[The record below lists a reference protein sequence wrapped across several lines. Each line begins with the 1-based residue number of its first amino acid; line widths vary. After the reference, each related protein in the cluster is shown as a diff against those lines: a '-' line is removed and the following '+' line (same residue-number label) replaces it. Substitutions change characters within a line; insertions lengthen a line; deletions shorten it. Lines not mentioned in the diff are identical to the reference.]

1 MKRAL
6 MIIMPLLVL
15 IGSIVAAGVMIA
27 SRKPVETKPVVPLPP
42 LVKVQAVMQRDH
54 QFIVKAQ
61 GTVAPRSEITLASE
75 VSGRITKVSPAFAN
89 GGFFEAGEVLVSI
102 EAKDYELM
110 LTQARAR
117 LAEAKTR
124 LTREQAESAVA
135 RKEWLALGKKIEE
148 ANPLV
153 LRLPQIA
160 EIEAAVSSAQASV
173 EQAERDLQRCEI
185 KAPFAGRV
193 WEKKVDAGQYV
204 AKGAMLARLYAVDYA
219 EIKLPLPTDDLAF
232 IDVPYAFRG
241 EKETGPQPTVKLI
254 ADIAGQSQEWAGK
267 LIRTEGEIDM
277 RTRML
282 PTVARVENPY
292 GRGDKESR
300 PPLSIGMF
308 VQAEIKGK
316 MVKGV
321 YVIPRLAYR
330 GNNEVM
336 VVDKESKLRFR
347 NIQILRLEA
356 DNVIAKS
363 GLEAGDRVCV
373 SPLDAPVDGM
383 TVRLDDEVKQK
394 GAL

>member
-6 MIIMPLLVL
+6 MIIVPLLVL
-15 IGSIVAAGVMIA
+15 IGAIVAAGVMIK

-110 LTQARAR
+110 LTQARAW

-232 IDVPYAFRG
+232 LDVPYAFRG
-241 EKETGPQPTVKLI
+241 EKETGPQPVVKLI
-254 ADIAGQSQEWAGK
+254 ADIAGQSQEWTGK

-292 GRGDKESR
+292 GRGGNESR

-336 VVDKESKLRFR
+336 VVDKDSKLRFR
-347 NIQILRLEA
+347 TIEIVRLEA

-383 TVRLDDEVKQK
+383 TVRLDDEAKQK

>member
-6 MIIMPLLVL
+6 MIIVPLLVL
-15 IGSIVAAGVMIA
+15 IGGIVAAGVMIA
-27 SRKPVETKPVVPLPP
+27 SRKPVETKAVVPLPP

-232 IDVPYAFRG
+232 LDVPYAFRG
-241 EKETGPQPTVKLI
+241 EKETGPQPSVKLI
-254 ADIAGQSQEWAGK
+254 ADIAGQPQEWAGK
-267 LIRTEGEIDM
+267 LIRTEGEMDM

-292 GRGDKESR
+292 GRGGKESR

-336 VVDKESKLRFR
+336 VVDKDSKLRFR
-347 NIQILRLEA
+347 TIEIVRLEA

-383 TVRLDDEVKQK
+383 TVRLDDEAKQK
-394 GAL
+394 GSL

>member
-6 MIIMPLLVL
+6 MTIVPLLVL
-15 IGSIVAAGVMIA
+15 IGAIVAAGVMIK
-27 SRKPVETKPVVPLPP
+27 SRKPVETKAVVPLPP
-42 LVKVQAVMQRDH
+42 LVKVQAVTRRDH

-61 GTVAPRSEITLASE
+61 GTVAPRAEITLASE
-75 VSGRITKVSPAFAN
+75 VSGRILKVSPAFAN
-89 GGFFEAGEVLVSI
+89 GGFFEAGEALATI
-102 EAKDYELM
+102 DARDYELAV
-110 LTQARAR
+110 TQAQAR

-153 LRLPQIA
+153 LRAPQIA
-160 EIEAAVSSAQASV
+160 EIEAAVSSAQASL
-173 EQAERDLQRCEI
+173 EQAGRDLERCVI
-185 KAPFAGRV
+185 KAPFAGRI

-204 AKGAMLARLYAVDYA
+204 AKGTMLARLYAVDYA

-232 IDVPYAFRG
+232 LDVPYAFRG
-241 EKETGPQPTVKLI
+241 EKETGPQPTVKLS
-254 ADIAGQSQEWAGK
+254 ADFAGQKQEWTGK
-267 LIRTEGEIDM
+267 LIRTEGEMDI

-282 PTVARVENPY
+282 PTVVRVENPY

-308 VQAEIKGK
+308 VQGEIMGK
-316 MVKGV
+316 LVKDV
-321 YVIPRLAYR
+321 FVIPRLAYR

-336 VVDKESKLRFR
+336 VVDKDSKLRFR
-347 NIQILRLEA
+347 TIEIIRLEA
-356 DNVIAKS
+356 SNVIAKS

-383 TVRLDDEVKQK
+383 SVRFGKE
-394 GAL
+394 AP